1 MPRSVA
7 RVTGQESV
15 LYLRVSTKA
24 QVATDYDPEGIS
36 IPAQRAAA
44 TARAKELDSPVI
56 KEFIDPGRSAKNIDT
71 RPEFLAMIDY
81 LRQHPTVK
89 YVIVYALSR
98 FARNR
103 YDDAIM
109 MVTLEKLGVTLISA
123 TERNLDDTP
132 AGKAMHGMIAVMNQ
146 YRSDY
151 DGEDIKY
158 KMAQKAK
165 AGGTLGQAKLGYLNV
180 REQFEGRE
188 VRTISL
194 DEQRAPLV
202 RHAFELFA
210 TGTHTQETLLTALAD
225 LGLTMRPTRKLP
237 ERPVSATTIGSMLR
251 DRYYT
256 GYVLSE
262 RQWRPGRHPAII
274 TEELFERV
282 QRVLDAHSGSGVRKR
297 HYHHYLKGTL
307 WCKRCSHRLIVQR
320 ADGNGGTYFYYFCLG
335 RRQGTCTLP
344 YLRIDDIEQ
353 AVLAHYATVRLPE
366 EFRARCRAKLDAA
379 LDEKHAT
386 TRHIRHRLTTRL
398 TELDTQEDRYIEHLG
413 NPAWPTAKLEA
424 KITAIATERA
434 IIQSKLSTMNT
445 NIENG
450 RQSFYHALDYLSDPQ
465 ALYQELSTTGRK
477 LLNTLI
483 FKRLL
488 VDTDDH
494 RVHVAADQ
502 LHEPFHA
509 PVTTHRRHQ
518 RYWRCTTSA
527 PATPPHPQPPTVTKD
542 ALNNQDTPDWDLLTS
557 TDLLTLGLLDQGSNK
572 AAMVGDTG
580 IEPVTSSV

>member
-1 MPRSVA
+1 MPKSVA

-15 LYLRVSTKA
+15 LYLRVSTKG
-24 QVATDYDPEGIS
+24 QVNTDYDPEGIS

-81 LRQHPTVK
+81 LRQHPTVR

-98 FARNR
+98 FTRNR

-109 MVTLEKLGVTLISA
+109 MVTLDKLGVTLISA

-151 DGEDIKY
+151 DGEDIKH
-158 KMAQKAK
+158 KMGQKAK
-165 AGGTLGQAKLGYLNV
+165 TGGTVGRAKLGYLNV

-188 VRTISL
+188 VRTIAL

-202 RHAFELFA
+202 RQAFELFA
-210 TGTHTQETLLTALAD
+210 TGTHTQETLQAALAD
-225 LGLTMRPTRKLP
+225 LGLTMRPTHTHP

-256 GYVLSE
+256 GYVHYQG
-262 RQWRPGRHPAII
+262 QWYKGRHPAII
-274 TEELFERV
+274 TEGLFERV
-282 QRVLDAHSGSGVRKR
+282 QRVLDAHSGSGIRQR
-297 HYHHYLKGTL
+297 QYHHYLKGTL
-307 WCKRCSHRLIVQR
+307 WCKRCGHRLIIQR
-320 ADGNGGTYFYYFCLG
+320 ANGNGGTYFYYFCLG

-344 YLRIDDIEQ
+344 YLLVDDIEQ

-379 LDEKHAT
+379 LDEKQTT

-398 TELDTQEDRYIEHLG
+398 AELETQEDRYIDQLG
-413 NPAWPTAKLEA
+413 NPTWPQAKLEA

-434 IIQSKLSTMNT
+434 TIHTKLSTMDT
-445 NIENG
+445 NMESG

-465 ALYQELSTTGRK
+465 ALYSNLGTTGRK
-477 LLNTLI
+477 LLTTLI
-483 FKRLL
+483 FKRL
-488 VDTDDH
+488 
-494 RVHVAADQ
+494 
-502 LHEPFHA
+502 
-509 PVTTHRRHQ
+509 
-518 RYWRCTTSA
+518 
-527 PATPPHPQPPTVTKD
+527 
-542 ALNNQDTPDWDLLTS
+542 
-557 TDLLTLGLLDQGSNK
+557 
-572 AAMVGDTG
+572 
-580 IEPVTSSV
+580 